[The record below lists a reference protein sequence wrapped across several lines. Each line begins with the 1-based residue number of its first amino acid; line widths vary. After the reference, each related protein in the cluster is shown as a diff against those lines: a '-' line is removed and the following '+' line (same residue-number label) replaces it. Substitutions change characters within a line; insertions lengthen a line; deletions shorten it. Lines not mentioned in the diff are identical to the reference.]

1 MVILPKKQYT
11 IESGKLGI
19 SETSITYLKK
29 LLAEKQDVL
38 ITTHYNPDGDA
49 IGSSLALYH
58 FLTSQGIKSKVL
70 IPNELP
76 SFLQWMPGANQ
87 AVIYAET
94 PELGNTMIHEA
105 ELIFCMDYNAIN
117 RVKLFSDEL
126 RTAKASRILIDHHIQ
141 PENEFDLLFSEIN
154 VSSTS
159 ELLFRILSEA
169 DFLSGITREMA
180 ECFFVGIM
188 TDTGSFSFACNQPE
202 TFEIASKLIRTG
214 MDVERVHR
222 MVYDTYSESRMRLL
236 GHCLKSNMKV
246 LPDLATAY
254 IWLSKEDLETYN
266 YQQGDTEGVV
276 NYALSIQNVAVAA
289 LFTERGDRIR
299 VSLRSKGEF
308 SVNEFARSHFNG
320 GGHRNAAGG
329 DIFMS
334 MPDALRWFESIL
346 PAYKGEIQKSLL
358 NYK

>member
-1 MVILPKKQYT
+1 MA
-11 IESGKLGI
+11 I
-19 SETSITYLKK
+19 SESSISYLTK
-29 LLAEKQDVL
+29 LLEEKSDVL

-58 FLTSQGIKSKVL
+58 FLASRGIQSKVL

-76 SFLQWMPGANQ
+76 SFLQWMPGSKEAL
-87 AVIYAET
+87 IYIEN
-94 PELGNTMIHEA
+94 PEAGNAMLA
-105 ELIFCMDYNAIN
+105 SADLIFCMDYNGLG
-117 RVKLFSDEL
+117 RVKLFTDQL
-126 RTAKASRILIDHHIQ
+126 RAANATRILIDHHIQ
-141 PENEFDLLFSEIN
+141 PENEFDLTFSEVG

-159 ELLFRILSEA
+159 ELLYQIIGEA
-169 DFLSGITREMA
+169 GLIDGITKEMA

-188 TDTGSFSFACNQPE
+188 TDTGSFSFACNRPE
-202 TFEIASKLIRTG
+202 TFVIASELIRTG

-236 GHCLKSNMKV
+236 GHCLGSNMKV
-246 LPDLATAY
+246 MPEFATAY
-254 IWLSKEDLETYN
+254 IWLTLEDLEKYE

-289 LFTERGDRIR
+289 LFTERGDRVR

-308 SVNEFARSHFNG
+308 SVNEFARAHFNG

-329 DIFMS
+329 DVFMNMS
-334 MPDALRWFESIL
+334 ETLDWFEKLL
-346 PAYKGEIQKSLL
+346 PTYSAEIHKSLA

>member
-1 MVILPKKQYT
+1 L
-11 IESGKLGI
+11 SI
-19 SETSITYLKK
+19 SESSITYLKK
-29 LLAEKQDVL
+29 LFSEKSDVL

-58 FLTSQGIKSKVL
+58 FLLSQGIQSRVL

-76 SFLQWMPGANQ
+76 SFLQWMPGVDQ
-87 AVIYAET
+87 AIIFSKDQA
-94 PELGNTMIHEA
+94 LGKQLLA
-105 ELIFCMDYNAIN
+105 SADLIFCMDYNGLN
-117 RVKLFSDEL
+117 RVKLFTEEL
-126 RTAKASRILIDHHIQ
+126 KASNATRVLIDHHIQ
-141 PENEFDLLFSEIN
+141 PENEFDLQFSITA

-159 ELLFRILSEA
+159 ELLFQILEE
-169 DFLSGITREMA
+169 SGYGSAVNREMA

-188 TDTGSFSFACNQPE
+188 TDTGSFSFACNRPE
-202 TFEIASKLIRTG
+202 TFEIAAKLIKTG

-236 GHCLKSNMKV
+236 GHCLGANMKV
-246 LPDLATAY
+246 LPEFATAY
-254 IWLSKEDLETYN
+254 IWLSKADLDQFE

-289 LFTERGDRIR
+289 LFTERDDRIR

-308 SVNEFARSHFNG
+308 SVNEFARAHFNG

-329 DIFMS
+329 DIFMN
-334 MPDALRWFESIL
+334 MTDALAWFESLL
-346 PAYKGEIQKSLL
+346 PAYSAEIQKSLA